1 MKTYKEKKRK
11 EGKLGIS
18 IFENWDFISLH
29 FKVTT
34 QDTTAPSVLG
44 MAWPLESK
52 EGHKIKGMGLNTRA
66 ADVTTSISSP
76 PVENRPFLLELA

>member
-34 QDTTAPSVLG
+34 QTQLLPLFWE
-44 MAWPLESK
+44 WPGLWRAR
-52 EGHKIKGMGLNTRA
+52 KGTR
-66 ADVTTSISSP
+66 
-76 PVENRPFLLELA
+76 